1 MKRIIVLIG
10 MVFVF
15 LACTGDFK
23 EINTD
28 KSGVTDEDLQA
39 DYNEHGIRL
48 GIIQQGIYFNYDYG
62 KGKNWPFQLT
72 QNLNADMFSG
82 YMHDA
87 KPLNGGSHNSDYNL
101 QDGWNSAM
109 WGHTY
114 EYVFP
119 QIYQSE
125 NATRDRMPAF
135 FGITKILK
143 VEVMHRVTDYYGP
156 IVYSHFADPE
166 ARYMPDTQKEVYNA
180 FFCEL
185 DTAVAVLSDYI
196 VEHPGASEFARFDM
210 LLDGDYD
217 SWIKF
222 ANSLRMR
229 LAMRIAV
236 ASPEKAKT
244 EFRKAMDNEYG
255 VIREAGE
262 EKMNATVEALCTNLE
277 SVAVSTASGYT
288 NPLGEINLVWNEA
301 YMGAPME
308 SILNGYEDPRREIY
322 FATCQDEQFAGEY
335 RGIRQGTC
343 FAHNYYNTLSK
354 LKVTQQT
361 DAVLMP
367 AAEVWF
373 LRAEAALRG
382 WTDESVKTCYE
393 EGVMA
398 SFRQYG
404 ILQSDAYLESDLL
417 PADFVDTY
425 DMENDITARCQVS
438 PRWLESADRDTK
450 LEKIITQKWIAMFPL
465 GIEAWCEHRRT
476 GYPKFLPIMDNKGVG
491 ITNLTLG
498 IRRLSYPAEEY
509 QLNAENM
516 LGALRKLNGEDNGA
530 TRLWWDC
537 NPNVK

>member
-28 KSGVTDEDLQA
+28 KSGVTDENLQA

-166 ARYMPDTQKEVYNA
+166 ARYMPDTQKEVYSA

-255 VIREAGE
+255 VIREAD
-262 EKMNATVEALCTNLE
+262 E

-322 FATCQDEQFAGEY
+322 FATCQNEQFAGEY

-373 LRAEAALRG
+373 LRA
-382 WTDESVKTCYE
+382 
-393 EGVMA
+393 
-398 SFRQYG
+398 
-404 ILQSDAYLESDLL
+404 
-417 PADFVDTY
+417 
-425 DMENDITARCQVS
+425 
-438 PRWLESADRDTK
+438 
-450 LEKIITQKWIAMFPL
+450 
-465 GIEAWCEHRRT
+465 
-476 GYPKFLPIMDNKGVG
+476 
-491 ITNLTLG
+491 
-498 IRRLSYPAEEY
+498 
-509 QLNAENM
+509 
-516 LGALRKLNGEDNGA
+516 
-530 TRLWWDC
+530 
-537 NPNVK
+537 

>member
-255 VIREAGE
+255 VIREAD
-262 EKMNATVEALCTNLE
+262 E

-322 FATCQDEQFAGEY
+322 LPLARMNSLQAS
-335 RGIRQGTC
+335 I
-343 FAHNYYNTLSK
+343 
-354 LKVTQQT
+354 
-361 DAVLMP
+361 
-367 AAEVWF
+367 AAFV
-373 LRAEAALRG
+373 RVHALH
-382 WTDESVKTCYE
+382 
-393 EGVMA
+393 
-398 SFRQYG
+398 
-404 ILQSDAYLESDLL
+404 
-417 PADFVDTY
+417 
-425 DMENDITARCQVS
+425 IT
-438 PRWLESADRDTK
+438 
-450 LEKIITQKWIAMFPL
+450 IIIHSQ
-465 GIEAWCEHRRT
+465 
-476 GYPKFLPIMDNKGVG
+476 N
-491 ITNLTLG
+491 
-498 IRRLSYPAEEY
+498 
-509 QLNAENM
+509 
-516 LGALRKLNGEDNGA
+516 
-530 TRLWWDC
+530 
-537 NPNVK
+537 

>member
-166 ARYMPDTQKEVYNA
+166 ARYMPDTQKEVYSA

-229 LAMRIAV
+229 LAMRRRQKRNSVKRWIMN
-236 ASPEKAKT
+236 T
-244 EFRKAMDNEYG
+244 ESFGR
-255 VIREAGE
+255 R
-262 EKMNATVEALCTNLE
+262 T
-277 SVAVSTASGYT
+277 SR
-288 NPLGEINLVWNEA
+288 WRF
-301 YMGAPME
+301 
-308 SILNGYEDPRREIY
+308 PRRVDIP
-322 FATCQDEQFAGEY
+322 
-335 RGIRQGTC
+335 IR
-343 FAHNYYNTLSK
+343 
-354 LKVTQQT
+354 
-361 DAVLMP
+361 
-367 AAEVWF
+367 W
-373 LRAEAALRG
+373 
-382 WTDESVKTCYE
+382 
-393 EGVMA
+393 
-398 SFRQYG
+398 
-404 ILQSDAYLESDLL
+404 
-417 PADFVDTY
+417 
-425 DMENDITARCQVS
+425 AR
-438 PRWLESADRDTK
+438 
-450 LEKIITQKWIAMFPL
+450 
-465 GIEAWCEHRRT
+465 
-476 GYPKFLPIMDNKGVG
+476 
-491 ITNLTLG
+491 
-498 IRRLSYPAEEY
+498 
-509 QLNAENM
+509 
-516 LGALRKLNGEDNGA
+516 
-530 TRLWWDC
+530 
-537 NPNVK
+537 

>member
-1 MKRIIVLIG
+1 
-10 MVFVF
+10 
-15 LACTGDFK
+15 
-23 EINTD
+23 
-28 KSGVTDEDLQA
+28 
-39 DYNEHGIRL
+39 
-48 GIIQQGIYFNYDYG
+48 
-62 KGKNWPFQLT
+62 
-72 QNLNADMFSG
+72 
-82 YMHDA
+82 
-87 KPLNGGSHNSDYNL
+87 
-101 QDGWNSAM
+101 
-109 WGHTY
+109 
-114 EYVFP
+114 
-119 QIYQSE
+119 
-125 NATRDRMPAF
+125 
-135 FGITKILK
+135 
-143 VEVMHRVTDYYGP
+143 
-156 IVYSHFADPE
+156 
-166 ARYMPDTQKEVYNA
+166 MPDTQKEVYNA

-255 VIREAGE
+255 VIREAD
-262 EKMNATVEALCTNLE
+262 E

-361 DAVLMP
+361 D
-367 AAEVWF
+367 
-373 LRAEAALRG
+373 
-382 WTDESVKTCYE
+382 E

-450 LEKIITQKWIAMFPL
+450 LEKIITQKWIAMFPE
-465 GIEAWCEHRRT
+465 GCEAWAEQRRT
-476 GYPKFLPIMDNKGVG
+476 GYPRLFPVRFNHSKDGCIDTETM
-491 ITNLTLG
+491 
-498 IRRLSYPAEEY
+498 IRRLNFPGGLKTE
-509 QLNAENM
+509 NAEQYAALVEA
-516 LGALRKLNGEDNGA
+516 LGGDDNAG
-530 TRLWWDC
+530 TRLWWDTGI
-537 NPNVK
+537 NW